1 VSSSAA
7 AYAEVLL
14 DLPARSV
21 DRRLTYR
28 VPPSLHAAV
37 VIGSRVVVPLGHR
50 TARGFVIAI
59 TSLEPPR
66 GESEPGL
73 VLREVLSVVDRGP
86 LFSAEMLD
94 LARWIAEHTVSTLLE
109 AVHCLAPAE
118 IFRRRAPQR
127 LNRPVVA
134 LADSRVEGRTGPQQA
149 RILEALRGRGEVL
162 VDDLVREGGRTAL
175 RRLVRQGAVLL
186 KEGPRGP
193 QLDHPPSGKPP
204 GPERSTGDVTP
215 TLVWGDA
222 GARRAWILQQIQAA
236 VNGGGQALIV
246 VPEIVLV
253 STFIRALEPA
263 FGGAVMPFHS
273 AMTARERQS
282 AWQRC
287 GSPDI
292 RVVVGTRSALFVPL
306 RDVRLIVVD
315 DEHDPAYQAD
325 SAPRYHARDVA
336 RRRAAL
342 DGARL
347 VLGSL
352 APSVETYAEVAA
364 GRMACVRLPAP
375 LRAQVAL
382 VDLREEPARGRRG
395 LLTPPLVA
403 AIRRHLRAGGRAV
416 LFVIRAG
423 YTRALL
429 CEECGSVVRCPRC
442 DVAMPYDGERRTVSC
457 RICGQTN
464 PAPGTCPRCGGV
476 RLRGI
481 GPGTERVEEVVR
493 RLFPSLRIARL
504 DRETAGEFDRIA
516 REFAAGRIRLI
527 VGTQVL
533 LRAGELR
540 PTLVGVL
547 DADFA
552 LHLPDFRG
560 GERTLQ
566 RLRAAAAMAV
576 SGPRPEAVFQTRMP
590 DHPAVR
596 ALATGDDDA
605 LYRRELETRRE
616 LGFPPFTTL
625 ARLVAAAPAREA
637 AAGLA
642 SRLAQSSRAFG
653 VEVLG
658 PAPAHDR
665 PGRMAFRWQ
674 CLLRAADP
682 AAVRAAARAALAVPA
697 EKGSR
702 ITVEMDPQEFH

>member
-1 VSSSAA
+1 MSAA
-7 AYAEVLL
+7 VTACAEVLL
-14 DLPARSV
+14 DLPARSI

-28 VPPSLHAAV
+28 IPPSLEAALR
-37 VIGSRVVVPLGHR
+37 IGSRVVVPLGPR
-50 TARGFVIAI
+50 TARGFVIAVM
-59 TSLEPPR
+59 P
-66 GESEPGL
+66 SEPHPDL
-73 VLREVLSVVDRGP
+73 ALREVLSAVDRHP
-86 LFSAEMLD
+86 LFSAKMLN

-118 IFRRRAPQR
+118 VFRRRAPQR
-127 LNRPVVA
+127 FRRPVVA
-134 LADSRVEGRTGPQQA
+134 LGEGRLGGRTGPQQA
-149 RILEALRGRGEVL
+149 RILEALRARGEVPM
-162 VDDLVREGGRTAL
+162 DDLLREGGRAAL
-175 RRLVRQGAVLL
+175 RRLVAQGAVLV
-186 KEGPRGP
+186 KEPPPGTR
-193 QLDHPPSGKPP
+193 LDDPPSSKPSP
-204 GPERSTGDVTP
+204 SERSAGDETP

-222 GARRAWILQQIQAA
+222 GARRAWILAQARAA
-236 VNGGGQALIV
+236 VDGGGQVLIV

-253 STFIRALEPA
+253 STFMRSLAPA
-263 FGGAVMPFHS
+263 FGNAVAPFHS
-273 AMTARERQS
+273 AMTARERQ
-282 AWQRC
+282 AVWERC
-287 GSPDI
+287 ASQDV

-306 RDVRLIVVD
+306 HDVRLIVVE

-342 DGARL
+342 DGARI

-364 GRMACVRLPAP
+364 GHMACVRLPAAAP
-375 LRAQVAL
+375 RAQVVL
-382 VDLREEPARGRRG
+382 VDLREERARGSRG

-403 AIRRHLRAGGRAV
+403 AIRRHLRAAGRVV
-416 LFVIRAG
+416 LFVDRTG

-442 DVAMPYDGERRTVSC
+442 DAAMPYDRERRTVSC

-504 DRETAGEFDRIA
+504 DRETADEFGRIA
-516 REFAAGRIRLI
+516 HEFAAGRVRLV
-527 VGTQVL
+527 VGTQML

-560 GERTLQ
+560 AERTLQ
-566 RLRAAAAMAV
+566 RLRAVAAMAG
-576 SGPRPEAVFQTRMP
+576 GPRPEAMFQTRMP

-596 ALATGDDDA
+596 ALATDDDDA
-605 LYRRELETRRE
+605 VYRRELETRRE
-616 LGFPPFTTL
+616 LGFPPYTTL
-625 ARLVAAAPAREA
+625 ARVIAAGATREA
-637 AAGLA
+637 AVGLA
-642 SRLAQSSRAFG
+642 SKLAESSRALG

-658 PAPAHDR
+658 PAPVYDR
-665 PGRMAFRWQ
+665 SGRAAFRYQ
-674 CLLRAADP
+674 SLLRAANP
-682 AAVRAAARAALAVPA
+682 AAVRAAARAALAMTA
-697 EKGSR
+697 GKGGR
-702 ITVEMDPQEFH
+702 ITVEMDPQEFQ

>member
-1 VSSSAA
+1 MSPSPA

-28 VPPSLHAAV
+28 VPPALQAAV
-37 VIGSRVVVPLGHR
+37 AIGSRVVVPLGAR
-50 TARGFVIAI
+50 TARGFVIA
-59 TSLEPPR
+59 TTPFEPQR
-66 GESEPGL
+66 GGSEPGL
-73 VLREVLSVVDRGP
+73 ALREVLSVVDRGP
-86 LFSAEMLD
+86 LFSASMLD
-94 LARWIAEHTVSTLLE
+94 LARWIAEHTISTLLE

-118 IFRRRAPQR
+118 VFRRRAPQR
-127 LNRPVVA
+127 LKRPVVA
-134 LADSRVEGRTGPQQA
+134 LTDSRVEGRTGPQQA
-149 RILEALRGRGEVL
+149 RILEALRGRGEVP
-162 VDDLVREGGRTAL
+162 VDDLLRDGGRTAL
-175 RRLVRQGAVLL
+175 RRLVRQGAVLV
-186 KEGPRGP
+186 KEAP
-193 QLDHPPSGKPP
+193 QGARLDDPPSGTRSTS
-204 GPERSTGDVTP
+204 ERSAAGGTP

-222 GARRAWILQQIQAA
+222 GARRGWILQHIQAA
-236 VNGGGQALIV
+236 VNGGGQALVV

-253 STFIRALEPA
+253 PA
-263 FGGAVMPFHS
+263 FMRTLGAFGSAAVPFHS
-273 AMTARERQS
+273 AMTARERQA
-282 AWQRC
+282 AWERC
-287 GSPDI
+287 ESQDV

-306 RDVRLIVVD
+306 RDVRLIVVE

-336 RRRAAL
+336 RRRAVL

-375 LRAQVAL
+375 VRRAQVAL
-382 VDLREEPARGRRG
+382 VDLREERAQGRRG

-416 LFVIRAG
+416 LFVNRAG
-423 YTRALL
+423 YSRALL

-442 DVAMPYDGERRTVSC
+442 DVAMPYDGEHRTVSC
-457 RICGQTN
+457 RICGQMN
-464 PAPGTCPRCGGV
+464 PAPGTCPRCRGV

-481 GPGTERVEEVVR
+481 GAGTERVEEVVR

-504 DRETAGEFDRIA
+504 DRDTAGEFDRIA
-516 REFAAGRIRLI
+516 QEFAAGRVRLI
-527 VGTQVL
+527 VGTQML
-533 LRAGELR
+533 LRAGELQ

-560 GERTLQ
+560 VERTLQ

-596 ALATGDDDA
+596 ALASDDDVA

-625 ARLVAAAPAREA
+625 ARLVAAASARET

-642 SRLAQSSRAFG
+642 SRLAQSSRARG

-658 PAPAHDR
+658 PAPAHER
-665 PGRMAFRWQ
+665 SGRRAFRWQ

-682 AAVRAAARAALAVPA
+682 AAVRAAARAALAVPVA
-697 EKGSR
+697 KGSR